1 MHTSKVKV
9 DAFLHISLRIHIQ
22 QGEHCCLIIYIYKVV
37 LLIKIVNFI
46 FMIAGH
52 LFLFSPQH
60 HEVTADC

>member
-9 DAFLHISLRIHIQ
+9 DAFLHISLIINIQ
-22 QGEHCCLIIYIYKVV
+22 TGEHCCLIIYIYKVV

-52 LFLFSPQH
+52 LF
-60 HEVTADC
+60 